1 MVRTSTL
8 STPAPSNRIQ
18 APRGLSAEEK
28 RVKLLEIFHE
38 TKDFYQV
45 SLLYSQRFD
54 LNITFNQ
61 LKELEK
67 LGPKLKGIG
76 EYCPIMG
83 AYTHLIPRTKVSQS
97 VKDVLQSLVDDGL
110 VQADKIGSSNFFWSF
125 PSQHGVLVQA
135 RLDAVTDIR
144 RTHQNQIEET
154 KAAIEFAKSERNES
168 DARTKA
174 LKKLNDVKKELSIL
188 EAELNAYG
196 DSNPARVEE
205 VKRAAFLAKEATH
218 RWTDNYSI
226 LLGYFTKQTGVGV
239 EDVRQYLGIPE
250 DYEDL
255 E

>member
-1 MVRTSTL
+1 M
-8 STPAPSNRIQ
+8 

-38 TKDFYQV
+38 TKDFYQ
-45 SLLYSQRFD
+45 
-54 LNITFNQ
+54 

-67 LGPKLKGIG
+67 LGPKLKGI
-76 EYCPIMG
+76 
-83 AYTHLIPRTKVSQS
+83 VSQS